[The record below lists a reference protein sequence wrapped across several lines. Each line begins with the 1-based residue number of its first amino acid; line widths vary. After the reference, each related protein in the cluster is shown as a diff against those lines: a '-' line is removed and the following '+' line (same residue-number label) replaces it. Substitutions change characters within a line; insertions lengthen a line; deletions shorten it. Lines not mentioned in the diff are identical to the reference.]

1 MRTINKISAAYVLC
15 WTFFPFMQVGTQ
27 YRVLAIIFA
36 VIWGIT
42 AISID
47 VSFISKYQVFFLFVC
62 LTSIGMIFCRI
73 MLGLSVSTAVAG
85 SLQFVIMMIA
95 GMMAIFYFLNDFS
108 YIEKLFPFLL
118 IALIIFS
125 FTTMQGIFD
134 NPYAAR
140 IANSEWLE
148 NRFEGNEMVGLYG
161 YIYMCVFIQPMLLQ
175 LRLKRIHLGKFTDVL
190 IRIVFI
196 ENFIMIMVSGY
207 MIAIFC
213 MLGSCLLLWILNQ
226 RSVVMKFLIVIL
238 FVLFVFYYQNIIE
251 GIFSFLIGRLSNN
264 PVYAQKLID
273 FQQLFLYGD
282 FTGYTV
288 EGRFSNYY
296 HSLQT
301 ILEFPVFGSYFS
313 GVPGGGGHSSF
324 LDVFGKFGLLIG
336 LMYSY
341 LVLKVPHRIG
351 CRTKRW
357 EALDYILLLLMLI
370 FGLADPFFQE
380 MGIAVFF
387 VFPYV
392 ISLGYI
398 NEEYVYTGE
407 N

>member
-15 WTFFPFMQVGTQ
+15 WTFFPFMQVGTE
-27 YRVLAIIFA
+27 YRLLAIIFA
-36 VIWGIT
+36 VLWGIT

-47 VSFISKYQVFFLFVC
+47 VSFISKFRVYFLFAC
-62 LTSIGMIFCRI
+62 LTSIGMILCRI
-73 MLGLSVSTAVAG
+73 MLGQSVSTAVAG
-85 SLQFVIMMIA
+85 TVQFIIMMIA

-108 YIEKLFPFLL
+108 YIQRLFPIFLVC
-118 IALIIFS
+118 LIIFS
-125 FTTMQGIFD
+125 FTTMQGIYD

-175 LRLKRIHLGKFTDVL
+175 LLLKKHHLGRYTDVL
-190 IRIVFI
+190 VKIVFI
-196 ENFIMIMVSGY
+196 ENFVMIMISGY

-213 MLGSCLLLWILNQ
+213 MLGSCLLLWILDQ
-226 RSVVMKFLIVIL
+226 RSVAMKSLIAIL
-238 FVLFVFYYQNIIE
+238 FFLFVFFYQDIIKAT
-251 GIFSFLIGRLSNN
+251 FSFLIGRLSDN

-282 FTGYTV
+282 FGGYTV
-288 EGRFSNYY
+288 EGRFSNYN
-296 HSLQT
+296 HSFQT
-301 ILEFPVFGSYFS
+301 ILQFPVFGSYFF
-313 GVPGGGGHSSF
+313 GTPGGGGHSAF

-341 LVLKVPHRIG
+341 LFLKVPHRIG
-351 CRTKRW
+351 YRMKRW
-357 EALDYILLLLMLI
+357 EALDYILVLLTVIL
-370 FGLADPFFQE
+370 GLTDPFFQE

-392 ISLGYI
+392 ISLGYK
-398 NEEYVYTGE
+398 NEVYAYTGRD
-407 N
+407 